1 MNAPAQAKAKA
12 ASEPEVRSI
21 PEGRMVP
28 AAFIH
33 GDLLHLTLPG
43 DERIEEGAQD
53 LKRFALVGPKFGMH
67 QWIEVVNDAGS
78 MWRLMRVER
87 VHGTPGS
94 GLRGLWLKDVVPPS
108 FSDLADEPI
117 VATGEWYVRH
127 GGGHRR
133 WMVITP
139 GGVVYRQGINTEAE
153 ARTACHRGTGNPK
166 PL

>member
-1 MNAPAQAKAKA
+1 MTAPAQAKAKT
-12 ASEPEVRSI
+12 ASEAEVRSI
-21 PEGRMVP
+21 PETRMIP
-28 AAFIH
+28 AAFVH

-53 LKRFALVGPKFGMH
+53 LKRFGLIGPKMGMH

-78 MWRLMRVER
+78 MWRLMRVEKIF
-87 VHGTPGS
+87 GTPGS
-94 GLRGLWLKDVVPPS
+94 GLRGLWLRDVVPPS

-117 VATGEWYVRH
+117 AVTGDWYVRH

-139 GGVVYRQGINTEAE
+139 GGIVHRQGINTEAE
-153 ARTACHRGTGNPK
+153 ARSISHAASANPR